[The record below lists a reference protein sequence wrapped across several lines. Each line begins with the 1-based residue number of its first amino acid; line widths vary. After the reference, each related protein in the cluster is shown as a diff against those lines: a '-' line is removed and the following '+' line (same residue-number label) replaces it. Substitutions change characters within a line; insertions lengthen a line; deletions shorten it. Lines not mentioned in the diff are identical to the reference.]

1 MAKKKKTTRTVN
13 KASHVSKGNVL
24 DDLGFS
30 SEVAAVVKMKSELF
44 DKLLNIIEKKKI
56 TPRALEK
63 VLDRPQPRISE
74 LLNGKISKLS
84 IEKLL
89 EYLEK
94 LGGQVSIIV
103 KVKKAA

>member
-1 MAKKKKTTRTVN
+1 MAKKVIKKE
-13 KASHVSKGNVL
+13 AHISKGNVL

-30 SEVAAVVKMKSELF
+30 PEMNTIVKMKSELF
-44 DKLLNIIEKKKI
+44 DKIITVVEKRKI

-63 VLDRPQPRISE
+63 ILDKPQPRVSE

-94 LGGQVSIIV
+94 LGGEVSIKV
-103 KVKKAA
+103 KMKKAA

>member
-1 MAKKKKTTRTVN
+1 MKKKKVVKKVINR
-13 KASHVSKGNVL
+13 ASHVSKGNVL

-30 SEVAAVVKMKSELF
+30 PEVSAVAKMKSELF
-44 DKLLNIIEKKKI
+44 DKLTTIIEKNKI

-63 VLDRPQPRISE
+63 ILDKPQPRVSE
-74 LLNGKISKLS
+74 LLSGKLSKLS

-89 EYLEK
+89 EYLER
-94 LGGQVSIIV
+94 LGGQVSISV